1 MLQRIGILTSGG
13 DAPGM
18 NAAIRACVRTA
29 TEYGVTSVGYLD
41 GFSGL
46 VENRYIELD
55 DRTVGN
61 QIQRGGTF
69 LGTSRSK
76 AFLDPD
82 VRAKAVQQM
91 RDIGVEALIVVG
103 GDGSFRGA
111 RALEVE
117 HGLAVAGLPGTIDND
132 VYGTDETIGFDTA
145 VNSAVQAVDKVR
157 DTSESTGMMFFVEVM
172 GRTSGAIAVHTAVA
186 AGAAGVLVPEEQE
199 DFDRLVERL
208 RSSMAR
214 GKRSHIIIVAEGEDA
229 GGAFGAA
236 ERVGSLLDNEYRVVI
251 LGHTQRGGSPTM
263 RDRIIASQSG
273 ALAIDALAAGRSGF
287 MIGMQRGQPVEI
299 DLSEVLS
306 HSRPTSRID
315 FVRLAGRIAG

>member
-1 MLQRIGILTSGG
+1 MQRVAILTSGG

-29 TEYGVTSVGYLD
+29 TQHGIASVGYLD
-41 GFSGL
+41 GFTGL

-69 LGTSRSK
+69 LGTSRCK
-76 AFLDPD
+76 AFLDPA
-82 VRAKAVQQM
+82 VRAKSVEQM
-91 RDIGVEALIVVG
+91 RAIGVEALVVVG

-111 RALEVE
+111 RSLEDE
-117 HGLAVAGLPGTIDND
+117 HGLRVAGLPGTIDND
-132 VYGTDETIGFDTA
+132 VWGTDETIGFDTA

-199 DFDRLVERL
+199 DFDHFVTRL
-208 RSSMAR
+208 RRSMDR
-214 GKRSHIIIVAEGEDA
+214 GKRSHIIIVAEGEEA
-229 GGAFGAA
+229 GGAFGVAQ
-236 ERVGSLLDNEYRVVI
+236 RVGAMLDNEYRVVI

-273 ALAIDALAAGRSGF
+273 ALAIEALVAGRSGF
-287 MIGMQRGQPVEI
+287 MIGVERGQPVEVPLL
-299 DLSEVLS
+299 DVVS
-306 HSRPTSRID
+306 HPRPTRRSD
-315 FVRLAGRIAG
+315 LLRLAQKIAG